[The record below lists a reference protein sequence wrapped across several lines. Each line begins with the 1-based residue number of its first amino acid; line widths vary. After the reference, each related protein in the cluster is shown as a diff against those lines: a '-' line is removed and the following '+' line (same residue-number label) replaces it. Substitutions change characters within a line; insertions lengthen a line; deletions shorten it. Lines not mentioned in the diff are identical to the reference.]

1 MEGQNI
7 SSQHYPVKAYIMI
20 NVKTGTEDKVC
31 EKVLSFSEVEEVAAI
46 YGEFD
51 IILKV
56 KVKDMNHLDKLIVDK
71 LRGIPDILL
80 TATMLIAKEYK

>member
-1 MEGQNI
+1 M
-7 SSQHYPVKAYIMI
+7 SVKAYIMV
-20 NVKTGTEDKVC
+20 NVKTGTEDTVC
-31 EKVLSFSEVEEVAAI
+31 EKVLKFSEVEEVSAI

-51 IILKV
+51 LILKV
-56 KVKDMNHLDKLIVDK
+56 KAQNMNHLDKIIVDK

>member
-1 MEGQNI
+1 M
-7 SSQHYPVKAYIMI
+7 SVKAYIMV
-20 NVKTGTEDKVC
+20 NVKTGTEDTVC
-31 EKVLSFSEVEEVAAI
+31 EKVLKFKEVEEVAAI

-51 IILKV
+51 LILKV
-56 KVKDMNHLDKLIVDK
+56 KAQDMNHLDRIIVDK

>member
-1 MEGQNI
+1 
-7 SSQHYPVKAYIMI
+7 MI
-20 NVKTGTEDKVC
+20 NVKTGTEDDVC
-31 EKVLSFSEVEEVAAI
+31 AKVLKFNEVEEVAAI

-51 IILKV
+51 LVIKV
-56 KVKDMNHLDKLIVDK
+56 KAKDMNHLDKLIVDK

>member
-1 MEGQNI
+1 M
-7 SSQHYPVKAYIMI
+7 SVKAYIMV
-20 NVKTGTEDKVC
+20 NVKTGTEDAVC
-31 EKVLSFSEVEEVAAI
+31 EKVLKFKEVEEAAAI

-56 KVKDMNHLDKLIVDK
+56 KAQDMNHLDRIIVEK

>member
-1 MEGQNI
+1 M
-7 SSQHYPVKAYIMI
+7 SVKAYIMI
-20 NVKTGTEDKVC
+20 NVKTGTEDAVC
-31 EKVLSFSEVEEVAAI
+31 EKVLKFSEVEEASAI

-51 IILKV
+51 LILKV
-56 KVKDMNHLDKLIVDK
+56 KAKDMNHLDKLIVDK

>member
-1 MEGQNI
+1 M
-7 SSQHYPVKAYIMI
+7 SVKAYIMI
-20 NVKTGTEDKVC
+20 NVKTGTEDDVLD
-31 EKVLSFSEVEEVAAI
+31 KVLKLGEVEEAAAI

-51 IILKV
+51 VILKV
-56 KVKDMNHLDKLIVDK
+56 KAKDMNNLDKLIVEK

>member
-1 MEGQNI
+1 M
-7 SSQHYPVKAYIMI
+7 SVKAYIMV
-20 NVKTGTEDKVC
+20 NVKTGTEDTVC
-31 EKVLSFSEVEEVAAI
+31 EKVLKFKEIEEVAAI

-51 IILKV
+51 LILKV
-56 KVKDMNHLDKLIVDK
+56 KAQDMNHLDRIIVDK

>member
-1 MEGQNI
+1 M
-7 SSQHYPVKAYIMI
+7 SVKAYIMI
-20 NVKTGTEDKVC
+20 NVKTGTEDAVC
-31 EKVLSFSEVEEVAAI
+31 EQVLKFSEVDEAAAI

-51 IILKV
+51 LILKV
-56 KVKDMNHLDKLIVDK
+56 KAKDMNHLDRLIVDK